1 MVCFDL
7 LNGQRRYCFA
17 LRWGRLLPV
26 LHICWRELQRLLFAG
41 IDRSVLRWLLEG
53 FFGGGMPT
61 SVFAVLAVLGLA
73 ILLMGDIGILEGYFS
88 DVVVAALLEL
98 YVVVEQEAQELLLL
112 LAAEVAEVDNWVTGH
127 LTTTFIYIIYSQ
139 NR

>member
-1 MVCFDL
+1 
-7 LNGQRRYCFA
+7 
-17 LRWGRLLPV
+17 
-26 LHICWRELQRLLFAG
+26 
-41 IDRSVLRWLLEG
+41 
-53 FFGGGMPT
+53 MPT